1 MNKTIIYICFL
12 FFAIATHGKT
22 YYFDATHGND
32 TNSGL
37 APNKAFKSLFK
48 IKTLNLKPGDVIL
61 LHAGG
66 IFHKPLHLENIH
78 GTSDA
83 PIKISTFKNSNTEA
97 AYAYIESF
105 GPLNALLI
113 KDCSYLKIDDLD
125 ISASA
130 SKNYTSISSKKAMR
144 CGVLITTSAESHTKS
159 ITLDNLKVHDV
170 FFNAEGY
177 TRPKWEVKTA
187 NGKQNYGWGIRVINK
202 FDSSQI
208 SDVKILNTQVYNV
221 AHTGIKLTG
230 NFISNVEIAHCEVSK
245 TGGPGMQMSRVSN
258 VHVHHNNITNSGSKD
273 DSRKWGR
280 GSCLWTWGSTNVLIE
295 YNTFMNA
302 NGPADSAGV
311 HIDFNCS
318 DVIIQYN
325 YSANNAGGFCEIL
338 GNNYNCAYR
347 YNISVNDGHRMKG
360 QNGAFQ
366 QGKTLWLSGFVGKGN
381 ERNGPFNS
389 YIYNNT
395 IIASE
400 NIISKYAIDRASSG
414 VLIKNNIFYIKG
426 ESQGVLGD
434 QYKPEQAGVSRVE
447 NIVFENNLYLKQTN
461 WPKATIIQDDKP
473 HFGDA
478 GLSTVISE
486 ELQNYIPTNKA
497 IIKDQ
502 GDFITPIPGDSK
514 GLNIGLQLNKDIL
527 GNPILDKPDMGAIEI
542 PN

>member
-1 MNKTIIYICFL
+1 MSKAIINICFL
-12 FFAIATHGKT
+12 FCTIVFYGKT
-22 YYFDATHGND
+22 YYFDASLGNNS
-32 TNSGL
+32 NSGL
-37 APNKAFKSLFK
+37 HPDQVFKSLLK
-48 IKTLNLKPGDVIL
+48 IKSLKLKPGDSIL
-61 LHAGG
+61 LKSGG
-66 IFHKPLHLENIH
+66 VFYEPLLLDGVH
-78 GTSDA
+78 GSLKA
-83 PIKISTFKNSNTEA
+83 PIYVSTYNSNKA
-97 AYAYIESF
+97 SNAQAYINVS

-113 KDCSYLKIDDLD
+113 KDCSYLQISQLN
-125 ISASA
+125 ISASPSKSVNA
-130 SKNYTSISSKKAMR
+130 SSQKTAMR
-144 CGVLITTSAESHTKS
+144 CGVLITATANHFTKG
-159 ITLDNLKVHDV
+159 IILKHLEVHNV
-170 FFNAEGY
+170 FYNAVGF

-202 FDSSQI
+202 FDSAQI

-230 NFISNVEIAHCEVSK
+230 DHISNVEIAHCKVSK
-245 TGGPGMQMSRVSN
+245 TGGPGMQMSRVAN
-258 VHVHHNNITNSGSKD
+258 VHVHHNNITNSGSND

-280 GSCLWTWGSTNVLIE
+280 GSGLWTWGSKNVLIE
-295 YNTFMNA
+295 YNSFMNA

-381 ERNGPFNS
+381 ERKGPFNS

-395 IIASE
+395 IITSE

-434 QYKPEQAGVSRVE
+434 QYKPEKAGVSRVE
-447 NIVFENNLYLKQTN
+447 NIVFENNLYLKHTN
-461 WPKATIIQDDKP
+461 WPKATIIQDSNP
-473 HFGDA
+473 RFGDP
-478 GLSTVISE
+478 GLSTLISK
-486 ELQNYIPTNKA
+486 ELKNYIPTNKA
-497 IIKDQ
+497 IIKNQ

-514 GLNIGLQLNKDIL
+514 GLHLGLHLKKDIL
-527 GNPILDKPDMGAIEI
+527 GNPISDKPDMGAIEI

>member
-1 MNKTIIYICFL
+1 MNKTIFYIFFL
-12 FFAIATHGKT
+12 FFAIATHAKT
-22 YYFDATHGND
+22 YYFDATNGND
-32 TNSGL
+32 TSSGL
-37 APNKAFKSLFK
+37 APDKAFKSLFK

-61 LHAGG
+61 LNAGG

-78 GTSDA
+78 GTIDA
-83 PIKISTFKNSNTEA
+83 PIRISTFKNSDAEE
-97 AYAYIESF
+97 AYAHIETF

-113 KDCSYLKIDDLD
+113 RDCSHIQIDHLE
-125 ISASA
+125 ISALA
-130 SKNYTSISSKKAMR
+130 SKSVTINSLKKAMR
-144 CGVLITTSAESHTKS
+144 CGVLISTSAKSFTKA
-159 ITLDNLKVHDV
+159 ITLDNLKVHGV
-170 FFNAEGY
+170 FFNKEGY

-208 SDVKILNTQVYNV
+208 SDVKILNTQVFNV

-245 TGGPGMQMSRVSN
+245 TGGPGMQMSRVLD
-258 VHVHHNNITNSGSKD
+258 VHVHHNTITYSGSND

-280 GSCLWTWGSTNVLIE
+280 GSGLWTWGSTNVLIE
-295 YNTFMNA
+295 YNNFMNA

-318 DVIIQYN
+318 DIIIQYN

-400 NIISKYAIDRASSG
+400 DIISKYAIDRASSG
-414 VLIKNNIFYIKG
+414 VLIKNNIFYIRG
-426 ESQGVLGD
+426 ESKGVLGD
-434 QYKPEQAGVSRVE
+434 QYKPEKAGVSRVE
-447 NIVFENNLYLKQTN
+447 NIVFENNLYLKHTN
-461 WPKATIIQDDKP
+461 WPKATIIQDNNP
-473 HFGDA
+473 RFGDA
-478 GLSTVISE
+478 GLSTVVTK
-486 ELQNYIPTNKA
+486 ELKNYIPTNKA

-514 GLNIGLQLNKDIL
+514 GLYLGLQLKKDIL
-527 GNPILDKPDMGAIEI
+527 GNPISAKPDMGAIEI

>member
-12 FFAIATHGKT
+12 FLAIATHGKT
-22 YYFDATHGND
+22 YYFDATNGND

-61 LHAGG
+61 LNAGG
-66 IFHKPLHLENIH
+66 IFNKPLHLENIH
-78 GTSDA
+78 GTIDA
-83 PIKISTFKNSNTEA
+83 PIKISTFKNSSDFE
-97 AYAYIESF
+97 AYAHIKTF

-113 KDCSYLKIDDLD
+113 RDCSYIQIDHLEISAFTSKND
-125 ISASA
+125 ISNSL
-130 SKNYTSISSKKAMR
+130 KKAMR
-144 CGVLITTSAESHTKS
+144 CGVLITTSAKS
-159 ITLDNLKVHDV
+159 FTTAITLDNLKVHDV
-170 FFNAEGY
+170 FFNKEGY

-245 TGGPGMQMSRVSN
+245 TGGPGMQMSRVSD

-273 DSRKWGR
+273 DTRKWGR
-280 GSCLWTWGSTNVLIE
+280 GSGLWTWGSTNVLIE

-381 ERNGPFNS
+381 ERNGPFNC

-426 ESQGVLGD
+426 ESKGVLGD
-434 QYKPEQAGVSRVE
+434 QYKPEKAGVSRVE
-447 NIVFENNLYLKQTN
+447 NIVFENNLYLKHSN
-461 WPKATIIQDDKP
+461 WPKATIIQDNNP
-473 HFGDA
+473 RFGDP
-478 GLSTVISE
+478 GLSSVVSR
-486 ELQNYIPTNKA
+486 ELINYIPTNKA
-497 IIKDQ
+497 IIKNQ
-502 GDFITPIPGDSK
+502 GDFITPIPGRYKITLIFYNCFICGDVVY
-514 GLNIGLQLNKDIL
+514 
-527 GNPILDKPDMGAIEI
+527 
-542 PN
+542 

>member
-1 MNKTIIYICFL
+1 MNKISFYICFL

-37 APNKAFKSLFK
+37 RPNKAFKSLLK
-48 IKTLNLKPGDVIL
+48 IKSLNLQPGDAIL
-61 LHAGG
+61 LHAGDT
-66 IFHKPLHLENIH
+66 FYKPLHLENIH

-83 PIKISTFKNSNTEA
+83 PIKISTFKNSDAEET
-97 AYAYIESF
+97 YAYIETF

-113 KDCSYLKIDDLD
+113 KDCSYLKIDHLD

-130 SKNYTSISSKKAMR
+130 AKNYTSNSSKKAMR
-144 CGVLITTSAESHTKS
+144 CGVLITTSAESFTKA
-159 ITLDNLKVHDV
+159 ILLNHLKVHDI
-170 FFNAEGY
+170 FFNNKGF

-202 FDSSQI
+202 YDSAQI
-208 SDVKILNTQVYNV
+208 SDIKILNTKVFNV

-230 NFISNVEIAHCEVSK
+230 NYISNVEIAHCEVSK
-245 TGGPGMQMSRVSN
+245 TGGPGMQMSRVSDL
-258 VHVHHNNITNSGSKD
+258 HVHHNNITKSGSND

-280 GSCLWTWGSTNVLIE
+280 GSGLWTWGSTNVLIE

-381 ERNGPFNS
+381 ERSGPFNS

-395 IIASE
+395 IITAE

-414 VLIKNNIFYIKG
+414 VLIKNNIFYVKG
-426 ESQGVLGD
+426 ESKGVLGD
-434 QYKPEQAGVSRVE
+434 QYKPEKAGVSRVE
-447 NIVFENNLYLKQTN
+447 NIVFENNLYLKHTN
-461 WPKATIIQDDKP
+461 WPKATIIQDNNP
-473 HFGDA
+473 HFGDP
-478 GLSTVISE
+478 GLSSVVTK
-486 ELQNYIPTNKA
+486 ELKNYIPTNKA

-502 GDFITPIPGDSK
+502 GDFIMRIPGDSK
-514 GLNIGLQLNKDIL
+514 GLHLGLQLKKDIL

-542 PN
+542 LN